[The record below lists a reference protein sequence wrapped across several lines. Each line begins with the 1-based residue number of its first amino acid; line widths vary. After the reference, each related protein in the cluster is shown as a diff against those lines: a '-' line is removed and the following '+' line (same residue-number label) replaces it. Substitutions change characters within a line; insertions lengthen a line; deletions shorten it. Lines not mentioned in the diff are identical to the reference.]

1 MAQGHRASKVLD
13 EILAVGIL
21 VVLGLA
27 VDIGGVIGVVLGV
40 GYLAAVLYREFHKED
55 PDIES
60 GGNIHQFF
68 SQKTHDLWN
77 SKDMKGKVL
86 FVLGRI
92 LLIIV
97 GLIVGLYLTYLIFIL
112 IAGSFYSQMII

>member
-1 MAQGHRASKVLD
+1 MAQGHRAFSEVLD
-13 EILAVGIL
+13 VILAVGIL

-27 VDIGGVIGVVLGV
+27 VDIGGVIGVVLFV

-60 GGNIHQFF
+60 GGN
-68 SQKTHDLWN
+68 
-77 SKDMKGKVL
+77 SKDMRGKVL

-92 LLIIV
+92 VISIV
-97 GLIVGLYLTYLIFIL
+97 ALFVVCIFFFFL
-112 IAGSFYSQMII
+112 WLSQLSF

>member
-1 MAQGHRASKVLD
+1 MAQGHRAFSEVL
-13 EILAVGIL
+13 EVILAAGIL

-60 GGNIHQFF
+60 GGN
-68 SQKTHDLWN
+68 
-77 SKDMKGKVL
+77 SKDMRGKVL

-92 LLIIV
+92 VISIV
-97 GLIVGLYLTYLIFIL
+97 ALFVVCIFFFFL
-112 IAGSFYSQMII
+112 WLSQLSF

>member
-1 MAQGHRASKVLD
+1 MSEGDRLFSGFLD
-13 EILAVGIL
+13 EILGSVVFLLL
-21 VVLGLA
+21 VVGWALNT
-27 VDIGGVIGVVLGV
+27 GGVIGVVLGV
-40 GYLAAVLYREFHKED
+40 GYLAAVLYREYHKED

-92 LLIIV
+92 LLM
-97 GLIVGLYLTYLIFIL
+97 IVGLYLGFYIFMMVV
-112 IAGSFYSQMII
+112 AWFYSQLII

>member
-1 MAQGHRASKVLD
+1 MAQGHRAFSEVLD
-13 EILAVGIL
+13 VILAAGIL

-27 VDIGGVIGVVLGV
+27 VDIGGVIGVVLFV
-40 GYLAAVLYREFHKED
+40 GYMVAIIYREFHKED

-68 SQKTHDLWN
+68 SQETHDLWN
-77 SKDMKGKVL
+77 SKDMRGKVL

-97 GLIVGLYLTYLIFIL
+97 GLYLGFYIFMMVV
-112 IAGSFYSQMII
+112 AWFYSQLII

>member
-1 MAQGHRASKVLD
+1 MAQGHRVFSGFLD
-13 EILAVGIL
+13 EILGSVVVLLL
-21 VVLGLA
+21 VVGWA
-27 VDIGGVIGVVLGV
+27 ITTGGVIGVVLGV

-97 GLIVGLYLTYLIFIL
+97 GLIVGLYLAHLILIL
-112 IAGSFYSQMII
+112 IAGWFFS

>member
-1 MAQGHRASKVLD
+1 MAQGHRAFSEVLD
-13 EILAVGIL
+13 GILAVGIL

-27 VDIGGVIGVVLGV
+27 VDIGGVIGVVLFV
-40 GYLAAVLYREFHKED
+40 GYMVAILYREFHKED

-86 FVLGRI
+86 FILGRI
-92 LLIIV
+92 VIAIV
-97 GLIVGLYLTYLIFIL
+97 ALFLAFLFLRWIL
-112 IAGSFYSQMII
+112 FWFYSQLII

>member
-1 MAQGHRASKVLD
+1 MAQGHRAFSEVLD
-13 EILAVGIL
+13 VILAAGIL

-27 VDIGGVIGVVLGV
+27 VDIGGVIGVVLFV
-40 GYLAAVLYREFHKED
+40 GYMVAIIYREFHKED

-68 SQKTHDLWN
+68 SQETHDLWN
-77 SKDMKGKVL
+77 SKDMRGKVL

-92 LLIIV
+92 VISIV
-97 GLIVGLYLTYLIFIL
+97 ALFVVCIFFFFL
-112 IAGSFYSQMII
+112 WLSQLSF